1 MKANE
6 FIKKYGLEES
16 RKYLKEFNG
25 LNHVYMG
32 GGFYIDDLK
41 HLIYSH
47 DLVGNFGGIKR
58 AKRILKRS
66 YQSWGTKVSVVWNDK
81 PFQCNISDL
90 EQAINDVES
99 CQ

>member
-1 MKANE
+1 MRANE
-6 FIKKYGLEES
+6 FIKRHGLEEA
-16 RKYLKEFNG
+16 RKMYNSDDWSTVSDIFL
-25 LNHVYMG
+25 H
-32 GGFYIDDLK
+32 DLK
-41 HLIYSH
+41 RLIESH
-47 DLVGNFGGIKR
+47 DLVGNFGGLKR

-90 EQAINDVES
+90 EQAIADVES